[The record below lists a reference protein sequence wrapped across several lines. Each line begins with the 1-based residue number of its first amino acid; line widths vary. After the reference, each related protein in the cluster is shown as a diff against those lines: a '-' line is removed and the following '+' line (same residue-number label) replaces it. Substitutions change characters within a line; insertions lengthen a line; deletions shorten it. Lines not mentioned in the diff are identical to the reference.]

1 MLGEIMNYIIYF
13 DENYK
18 NFVEYEIGHYQSLS
32 SGVGF
37 YSGNNILQSENIEL
51 SNCKI
56 DNCTCNKCDIT
67 KKCNI
72 YLQENTTIDNGYV
85 NFKNENCD
93 TNSNFDSI
101 DIQKLSSGFN
111 EIVKILSE
119 DKKNLHIT
127 DILEKSIFV
136 RFYHKIDF
144 VSDKVN
150 YEQLK
155 LLLNNFKCK
164 TISIRVVY
172 GLNTAFKGIT
182 QEIADYFEKL
192 GYIIDVKNPQVV
204 ISIFAGDR
212 LYCSVDLLSNLSS
225 NYRAG
230 APHYSKV
237 EEISRAEFKLK
248 EAIERFK
255 IDLSNV
261 KKCIDLGASPGGWTH
276 LLAKMGKFVVAVDP
290 AELDSRIYKLS
301 NVKHIKMVSQ
311 DYLKGNNEKFDM
323 IVNDMK
329 MFGDKSAHIVC
340 NCVNNLSCD
349 AILVMTI
356 KLAEVDLYNQIIKAV
371 KILNQS
377 FDIISIK
384 KLFHTRQEVIV
395 YGKLKNTN

>member
-1 MLGEIMNYIIYF
+1 MFGEIMNYIIYF

-18 NFVEYEIGHYQSLS
+18 KFVEYEIGHFKSLS

-37 YSGNNILQSENIEL
+37 YSGNNILQSENIGL
-51 SNCKI
+51 SNCKT
-56 DNCTCNKCDIT
+56 NNYTCNKCDIT

-72 YLQENTTIDNGYV
+72 YLQENTTIDNSNV
-85 NFKNENCD
+85 NNKNENCN
-93 TNSNFDSI
+93 TNNFDLI
-101 DIQKLSSGFN
+101 DIHKLSSGFN
-111 EIVKILSE
+111 EILNLLNVNKE
-119 DKKNLHIT
+119 NLHIT
-127 DILEKSIFV
+127 DVLENSIFV
-136 RFYHKIDF
+136 RFYHKIDL
-144 VSDKVN
+144 VSDEVDF
-150 YEQLK
+150 EQLQ
-155 LLLNNFKCK
+155 LLLKKINQT

-172 GLNTAFKGIT
+172 GLDTAFKGIT
-182 QEIADYFEKL
+182 QDIASYFEKQ

-204 ISIFAGDR
+204 ISIFAGDK

-248 EAIERFK
+248 EAIEKFK
-255 IDLSNV
+255 INLTNV
-261 KKCIDLGASPGGWTH
+261 KSCIDLGASPGGWTH
-276 LLAKMGKFVVAVDP
+276 LLAKMGKSVVAVDP

-301 NVKHIKMVSQ
+301 NVKHIKMLSQ

-340 NCVNNLSCD
+340 NCVNNLNTN

-356 KLAEVDLYNQIIKAV
+356 KLAEVDLYSQIIKAV

-377 FDIISIK
+377 FNIISIK

-395 YGKLKNTN
+395 YAKLKNTK